1 MTHRVTAAFIHPL
14 DASQGT
20 IVFMP
25 EGTHSITACVD
36 GSPKTIEVVVDSRV
50 LAAFNEDLKQ
60 RQESNVRPFGGFD
73 HQKGAASFIPL
84 EFRYEDGVGLML
96 DVEWTQAGRQ
106 AIEGKDYSYFSPS
119 FILKGGIPLGLPKRG
134 EVGSL
139 VNDPAFEDI
148 PRIAASNQLQHSDM
162 EHLVNLGLISP
173 ETKEE
178 DALVEAEATVKG
190 LKDEVVKAELSLQE
204 ATEQIKVESASTEKE
219 LADLK
224 IRHDKLTE
232 DHDALLAKM
241 DAGAEASASAAVEDA
256 VTSGRIAP
264 KDEAAKTFWKESII
278 AKPESARV
286 LASMTANPVLS
297 GETILAGRSVGREI
311 EKEMNRCDFDALTPG
326 ERLSYVQAGGTIQ
339 DDAS

>member
-1 MTHRVTAAFIHPL
+1 
-14 DASQGT
+14 
-20 IVFMP
+20 
-25 EGTHSITACVD
+25 
-36 GSPKTIEVVVDSRV
+36 
-50 LAAFNEDLKQ
+50 
-60 RQESNVRPFGGFD
+60 
-73 HQKGAASFIPL
+73 
-84 EFRYEDGVGLML
+84 
-96 DVEWTQAGRQ
+96 
-106 AIEGKDYSYFSPS
+106 
-119 FILKGGIPLGLPKRG
+119 
-134 EVGSL
+134 VGSL